1 MLDVH
6 PAHHAASTWRDFFVH
21 IVTIVLGLIIAVGL
35 EQTVEYFH
43 HRHQVA
49 ETREA
54 LRVEREI
61 NINRFA
67 IATAEFRRFASILQS
82 DLNVLVY
89 IHDHRGVKFTQL
101 PARFN
106 WFTITVPFN
115 DSAWKTAQQSGVLQY
130 MPRDEVQRYSQ
141 LYDRLTRLAF
151 RLQSERD
158 ALFKARGF
166 TVRDADPTH
175 LSPAELA
182 HQLDLMTDVVLMHG
196 SSGGEQR
203 YINRL
208 YPDFTPAPSANE
220 LYQAL
225 HSPPA
230 PEDMLV
236 PSPPS
241 PSKSTNSTPS
251 TERRPNN
258 RVPSFR
264 GYLRSDVGISRH
276 S

>member
-1 MLDVH
+1 MYIADTLAIVRHGISCPTAPTRDTLVATNFMSQHDPISLPPADTQEAPEPSPPEEPIPMLDVH
-6 PAHHAASTWRDFFVH
+6 PAHHAASTWRDFFIH
-21 IVTIVLGLIIAVGL
+21 IATIVVGLLIAVGL

-67 IATAEFRRFASILQS
+67 IATAEFRRFAPILQS

-89 IHDHRGVKFTQL
+89 IHDHPGAKFTQL

-106 WFTITVPFN
+106 WYTITVPFN
-115 DSAWKTAQQSGVLQY
+115 DSAWKTAQQSSVLQY

-158 ALFKARGF
+158 A
-166 TVRDADPTH
+166 
-175 LSPAELA
+175 S
-182 HQLDLMTDVVLMHG
+182 
-196 SSGGEQR
+196 
-203 YINRL
+203 
-208 YPDFTPAPSANE
+208 
-220 LYQAL
+220 
-225 HSPPA
+225 
-230 PEDMLV
+230 
-236 PSPPS
+236 
-241 PSKSTNSTPS
+241 
-251 TERRPNN
+251 
-258 RVPSFR
+258 
-264 GYLRSDVGISRH
+264 
-276 S
+276 

>member
-6 PAHHAASTWRDFFVH
+6 PPHHAATTWRDFFIH
-21 IVTIVLGLIIAVGL
+21 IITIVIGLLIAISL

-49 ETREA
+49 EAREA
-54 LRVEREI
+54 LRIEREI

-67 IATAEFRRFASILQS
+67 IATAEFRRFAPILQS

-89 IHDHRGVKFTQL
+89 VHDHPGAKFTQL

-106 WFTITVPFN
+106 WYTITIPFN

-130 MPRDEVQRYSQ
+130 MPRAEVQRYSQ

-158 ALFKARGF
+158 ALFRARGF

-196 SSGGEQR
+196 TSGGEQR
-203 YINRL
+203 NINRL
-208 YPDFTPAPSANE
+208 YPDFAPAPSTDE
-220 LYQAL
+220 LYQVL

-230 PEDMLV
+230 PDDVKAVAALSEKIAKFDAEHGEDTQDSQDS
-236 PSPPS
+236 PSPEG
-241 PSKSTNSTPS
+241 K
-251 TERRPNN
+251 
-258 RVPSFR
+258 
-264 GYLRSDVGISRH
+264 
-276 S
+276 

>member
-21 IVTIVLGLIIAVGL
+21 IATIVLGLLIAVGL

-54 LRVEREI
+54 LCVEREI

-67 IATAEFRRFASILQS
+67 IATAEFRRFAPILQS

-89 IHDHRGVKFTQL
+89 IHDHPGAKFTQL

-106 WFTITVPFN
+106 WYTITVPFN

-175 LSPAELA
+175 LSPAELP
-182 HQLDLMTDVVLMHG
+182 T
-196 SSGGEQR
+196 SS
-203 YINRL
+203 
-208 YPDFTPAPSANE
+208 T
-220 LYQAL
+220 
-225 HSPPA
+225 
-230 PEDMLV
+230 
-236 PSPPS
+236 
-241 PSKSTNSTPS
+241 
-251 TERRPNN
+251 
-258 RVPSFR
+258 
-264 GYLRSDVGISRH
+264 
-276 S
+276 